1 MSDQSL
7 IQVRNLRK
15 YFPVGTGIF
24 SRSRRFVKA
33 VDDVSFDIPRQKSF
47 GLTGESGSGKTTLAR
62 LIIKLIEP
70 TSGSVY
76 LNEQNIYE
84 LNEKQMRPVRRQ
96 MQMIFQDPLS
106 SLNPRKTIKQ
116 TLEQPF
122 KIHTSLSEEQIENEA
137 TRLLEIVGLMPP
149 EIFLDRFPHE
159 LSGGQRQRVCIARAI
174 SLRPIFLI
182 ADEFVSALD
191 VSVRAQIIKLLKK
204 LQAEFRMTYL
214 IITHDIALIKSMC
227 NNVSVM
233 YLGRL
238 VEVGDASK
246 VTKSPLHPY
255 TRMLLSAVL
264 EPDPDTAKIQKHMF
278 YGDVPSPI
286 NPPSGCNF
294 HPRCTY
300 TTEKCKTVLPPPTEV
315 DGRIVACHLY
325 A

>member
-1 MSDQSL
+1 
-7 IQVRNLRK
+7 
-15 YFPVGTGIF
+15 
-24 SRSRRFVKA
+24 VKA
-33 VDDVSFDIPRQKSF
+33 VDGVSFNIPRQESF

-76 LNEQNIYE
+76 LNGQNIYE
-84 LNEKQMRPVRRQ
+84 LNEKQMRLLRRQ

-106 SLNPRKTIKQ
+106 SLNPRKTTKQ

-122 KIHTSLSEEQIENEA
+122 KLHASLSKEQVENEVA
-137 TRLLEIVGLMPP
+137 RLLEIVGLAPP
-149 EIFLDRFPHE
+149 EIFLGRFPHE

-227 NNVSVM
+227 SNFSVM
-233 YLGRL
+233 YLGRFL
-238 VEVGDASK
+238 EVGDASK
-246 VTKSPLHPY
+246 ITKSPLHPY

-264 EPDPDTAKIQKHMF
+264 EPDPDVAKIRTHML

-294 HPRCTY
+294 HPRCPY
-300 TTEKCKTVLPPPTEV
+300 VTEKCKTTHPPPTEV
-315 DGRIVACHLY
+315 DGRIVSCHLY
-325 A
+325 ADA